1 MTDWL
6 NPAQDAALRRP
17 EPPPLSRDFAA
28 NVMARLPAAAAPL
41 PQPNGGR
48 IRRRPWQ
55 RARNAAVAVAA
66 VGLISISAAASGL
79 FGVTV
84 RNMPVI
90 SSLAE
95 RIAPKP
101 HIAKPPKADPARP
114 ALIKAARPDR
124 AAPVSVPTV
133 EPASLAEPAL
143 KLNPEIRREAFAE
156 RIVER
161 MERRAVRR
169 AMRGLPPARHPLPPR
184 LREKLRAMAPEDRQ
198 ALMSRVREM
207 RRQRRLDDTDRAPMP
222 QGQARDFPQQAV
234 PPTLEQIERRR
245 TLRQMRKARRAA
257 GFEPAVE

>member
-6 NPAQDAALRRP
+6 NPAQDAALRLP
-17 EPPPLSRDFAA
+17 EPPPLSSNFAA
-28 NVMARLPAAAAPL
+28 NVMARLPASTDPL
-41 PQPNGGR
+41 PPPNVGR
-48 IRRRPWQ
+48 MRRRPWQ
-55 RARNAAVAVAA
+55 RARNTAVAVAA

-95 RIAPKP
+95 QIAPKS
-101 HIAKPPKADPARP
+101 HIAKPPKPSPAKPGLAEPAR
-114 ALIKAARPDR
+114 ASR

-133 EPASLAEPAL
+133 EPAPPVGPAIG
-143 KLNPEIRREAFAE
+143 LNSEIRREIVAE

-169 AMRGLPPARHPLPPR
+169 AMRGLPPARRQLPPR
-184 LREKLRAMAPEDRQ
+184 FREKLRAMTPDERQ

-207 RRQRRLDDTDRAPMP
+207 RRERRRAEWDQAPAP
-222 QGQARDFPQQAV
+222 QGRLRDISQQAV
-234 PPTLEQIERRR
+234 PLTPEQIERRR
-245 TLRQMRKARRAA
+245 VRREMRKARRAA
-257 GFEPAVE
+257 DFQSVVE